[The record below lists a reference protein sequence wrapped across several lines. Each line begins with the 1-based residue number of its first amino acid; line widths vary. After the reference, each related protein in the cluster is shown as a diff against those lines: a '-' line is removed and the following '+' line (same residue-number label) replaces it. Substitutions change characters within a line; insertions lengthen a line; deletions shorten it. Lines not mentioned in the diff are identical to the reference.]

1 MENKLAENI
10 RNYRKSMGFTQEQLA
25 ERLGITLGTISKWER
40 GSSEPDLLYIMQI
53 AELFHVSVDALIG
66 FTMHGNNVETELE
79 RLKAFSKEHT
89 VEETAKEFDSSLIK
103 FPNHFSIVYGAA
115 TCHMQIGVVYR
126 RDDELKQAIELL
138 RHAIDLLS
146 QNPDPDINEV
156 ELRNGIAQCYSTLKD
171 YKKAVEEYKKNNV
184 CGNNDA
190 EIGLLLID
198 KEKNLQEGV
207 KYIETAF
214 LNNIGEMVSILD
226 GYVIYYRESKNMEKG
241 IRAAQWA
248 IDYLRSLKDDPEK
261 ACYLDKIISYYYLI
275 RAVGLDIIGKSREAE
290 DSLREAVRIARK
302 FDANPVYTLDN
313 IIFADHVHASNVYDN
328 GGPTAMEGLKRTMDE
343 CGGERVS
350 EAFRQKYDTLMKKEA

>member
-115 TCHMQIGVVYR
+115 TSHMQIGVVYR
-126 RDDELKQAIELL
+126 RDDELKRAIELL

-146 QNPDPDINEV
+146 QNTERYHCAAP
-156 ELRNGIAQCYSTLKD
+156 LR
-171 YKKAVEEYKKNNV
+171 
-184 CGNNDA
+184 
-190 EIGLLLID
+190 
-198 KEKNLQEGV
+198 
-207 KYIETAF
+207 
-214 LNNIGEMVSILD
+214 
-226 GYVIYYRESKNMEKG
+226 
-241 IRAAQWA
+241 
-248 IDYLRSLKDDPEK
+248 
-261 ACYLDKIISYYYLI
+261 
-275 RAVGLDIIGKSREAE
+275 
-290 DSLREAVRIARK
+290 
-302 FDANPVYTLDN
+302 
-313 IIFADHVHASNVYDN
+313 
-328 GGPTAMEGLKRTMDE
+328 
-343 CGGERVS
+343 
-350 EAFRQKYDTLMKKEA
+350 